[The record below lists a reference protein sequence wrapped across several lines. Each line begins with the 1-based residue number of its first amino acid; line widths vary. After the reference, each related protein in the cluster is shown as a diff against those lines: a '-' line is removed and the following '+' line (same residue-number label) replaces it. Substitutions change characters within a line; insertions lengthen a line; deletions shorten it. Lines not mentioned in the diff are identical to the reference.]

1 MMPRRNTL
9 EEIAALDARVSHTR
23 RKGVAAVLGGTL
35 TVVLLAT
42 AIVLLGRE
50 QGSRAPSVQPTR
62 QAPPPVAAP
71 PTPTPAPTA
80 RPEPVPMPALS
91 IAPRPP
97 PKEPA
102 QGPPELPR
110 PASAVGPSLRAQK
123 VDAESLA
130 RSLADQKKGAVQLC
144 FEHELKRNPHLSG
157 SATVSLELKA
167 PHRLGRVEV
176 KDSLHRKGFTRC
188 VTRAM
193 RSVQFPELRQDLSVE
208 LPFALRPHEF

>member
-1 MMPRRNTL
+1 MTRRRNTL
-9 EEIAALDARVSHTR
+9 EEIAQLDANVSHSR
-23 RKGVAAVLGGTL
+23 RNGLAAVAGGTL
-35 TVVLLAT
+35 SVALFAA

-50 QGSRAPSVQPTR
+50 QGSALPPMQPRPAPQL
-62 QAPPPVAAP
+62 VAAP
-71 PTPTPAPTA
+71 QPAAA

-91 IAPRPP
+91 IAPRPQP
-97 PKEPA
+97 REPRGPA
-102 QGPPELPR
+102 QQSPPDLPR
-110 PASAVGPSLRAQK
+110 PAGPSLHPQT

-157 SATVSLELKA
+157 SATVSLDLKA

-176 KDSLHRKGFTRC
+176 TDSLHRKGFTRC

-193 RSVQFPELRQDLSVE
+193 RSVQFPELAQDLSVE
-208 LPFALRPHEF
+208 LPFALRGHEF